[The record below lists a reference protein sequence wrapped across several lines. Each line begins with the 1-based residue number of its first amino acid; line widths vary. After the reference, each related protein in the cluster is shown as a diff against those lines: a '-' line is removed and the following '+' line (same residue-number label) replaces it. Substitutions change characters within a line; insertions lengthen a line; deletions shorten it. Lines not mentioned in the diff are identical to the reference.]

1 MATATTT
8 PVAPAPTGLKA
19 RLELVTDKI
28 DLESKP
34 LYALAGAGDLAV
46 HTVRELPATLNKAA
60 TTVVDKVDLEHR
72 IATLRA
78 DLENLPGKAQSSA
91 KELPAKAQT
100 GVKELPAKAIARTSE
115 ITEHAL
121 DSLESTYADLAARGE
136 AVVSRIRKTPE
147 VKVAKT
153 QAKSTVTKAKAARTT
168 AKKAAASTQ
177 RANKAVATSAA
188 KTAEAAVEAVE
199 AAAAKIG

>member
-72 IATLRA
+72 LATLRA
-78 DLENLPGKAQSSA
+78 DLEALPS
-91 KELPAKAQT
+91 KAQT
-100 GVKELPAKAIARTSE
+100 AAKELPAKAIARTSE
-115 ITEHAL
+115 LSAHAT
-121 DSLESTYADLAARGE
+121 DAVESTYGDLVARGE

>member
-78 DLENLPGKAQSSA
+78 DLENLPARRSRRRRSCPPRRRPASRSCRPRRSPAPRRSPSTPSTPSSRRTPTWPPAARPSSA
-91 KELPAKAQT
+91 
-100 GVKELPAKAIARTSE
+100 GSARPP
-115 ITEHAL
+115 
-121 DSLESTYADLAARGE
+121 R
-136 AVVSRIRKTPE
+136 
-147 VKVAKT
+147 
-153 QAKSTVTKAKAARTT
+153 
-168 AKKAAASTQ
+168 
-177 RANKAVATSAA
+177 
-188 KTAEAAVEAVE
+188 
-199 AAAAKIG
+199 

>member
-8 PVAPAPTGLKA
+8 PVATPSTGLKA

-34 LYALAGAGDLAV
+34 LYALAGVGDLAV
-46 HTVRELPATLNKAA
+46 HTVRELPATLNKTA
-60 TTVVDKVDLEHR
+60 TKVTGKIDLEGR
-72 IATLRA
+72 VATLRA
-78 DLENLPGKAQSSA
+78 DLEA
-91 KELPAKAQT
+91 LPAKAQT
-100 GVKELPAKAIARTSE
+100 AAKELPAKAIARTSE
-115 ITEHAL
+115 ITEHAT
-121 DSLESTYADLAARGE
+121 DTVESTYGDLVARGE
-136 AVVSRIRKTPE
+136 AVVSRIRKAPE
-147 VKVAKT
+147 VKVAQT
-153 QAKSTVTKAKAARTT
+153 QAKATVTKAKAARTT
-168 AKKAAASTQ
+168 AKKAAASTR